1 MIKKTLGILF
11 KLFLICFFS
20 IVVFYTGLSFFGL
33 WTIARLAHEEN
44 TRSEAEKKYIAAN
57 TPPKPVEI
65 KIEGCPS
72 GSWNTKLYGYAEVLD
87 TRIEVPCSLSNG
99 KHYLVGRQFFFQ
111 LSESV
116 AIAEHTPLIFS
127 VLYSATNKTL
137 SPEDFIN
144 TPDVPPRGSF
154 IEVELPKNRAGAQRT
169 FFECVNNACRAQ
181 FVVAPN
187 VSATIFVHDQ
197 RIITRA
203 DLVAGVTRVFSR
215 IQ

>member
-1 MIKKTLGILF
+1 MRLNKFVIALLILTPIIGGYLLIEKAARDGIAERDA
-11 KLFLICFFS
+11 
-20 IVVFYTGLSFFGL
+20 T
-33 WTIARLAHEEN
+33 ARYLADN
-44 TRSEAEKKYIAAN
+44 P
-57 TPPKPVEI
+57 PPKPVEI

-87 TRIEVPCSLSNG
+87 TRIEVPCSLSTG